1 MKYGN
6 TVVGF
11 AVPALL
17 VAGVAGI
24 GSFVSRADEIYF
36 LTALVDVVIVVGL
49 YVFVGNSGVLS
60 FGHISFVAVGA
71 FGAGLMTIPSD
82 VKPNILPDLFPFL
95 ARHSIG
101 NVESL
106 LLAAGLGGVFAFVA
120 GLPLMRL
127 SGLAAGIATF
137 AVLGITHNVLL
148 YYTKIGPGAG
158 TMTSIPETTGLTQAL
173 AGALIAIAVA
183 WLYQLSRFGRL
194 LRASREDPA
203 VAQAVGVSV
212 HRQRLWAFTLS
223 GAICGF
229 GGGLLV
235 HQLGTITAEQVY
247 LDLTFLTLA
256 MLVVGGAGSLLGAVV
271 GALLVSGLDSFLV
284 NAEDGVKVLG
294 FSFDVPDGASLV
306 VLGALMALILVLR
319 PSGLTA
325 GKEVRLPRLGRR
337 QRREPRAATGGTS

>member
-1 MKYGN
+1 MNLGN
-6 TVVGF
+6 RFVGLV
-11 AVPALL
+11 VPALL
-17 VAGVAGI
+17 VLAVAGL
-24 GSFVSRADEIYF
+24 GSLASSANEIYF
-36 LTALVDVVIVVGL
+36 RTALVDVVIVVGL

-95 ARHSIG
+95 AKHSIG

-106 LLAAGLGGVFAFVA
+106 LLAAGLGGVFALVI

-158 TMTSIPETTGLTQAL
+158 TMTSIPETTGLTQAM
-173 AGALIAIAVA
+173 AGGVIAIAVA
-183 WLYQLSRFGRL
+183 WLYQLSRLGRL

-203 VAQAVGVSV
+203 VAQAVGVSI

-229 GGGLLV
+229 GGSLLV
-235 HQLGTITAEQVY
+235 HELGTITAEQVY

-284 NAEDGVKVLG
+284 NAENGVNVLG
-294 FSFDVPDGASLV
+294 FNFDVPNGSSLV

-319 PSGLTA
+319 PSGLTG

-337 QRREPRAATGGTS
+337 HPGEASTATGRTS

>member
-1 MKYGN
+1 MRFAARL
-6 TVVGF
+6 VGF
-11 AVPALL
+11 LVPALL
-17 VAGVAGI
+17 VVGVAGV
-24 GSFVSRADEIYF
+24 GSFASKATEIYF
-36 LTALVDVVIVVGL
+36 LTALIDVVIVVGL

-60 FGHISFVAVGA
+60 FGHVSFVAVGA
-71 FGAGLMTIPSD
+71 FGAGLMTIPAD

-95 ARHSIG
+95 AHHSIG

-106 LLAAGLGGVFAFVA
+106 LLAAALGGVFAFVV

-173 AGALIAIAVA
+173 VGALIAIAIA
-183 WLYQLSRFGRL
+183 WLYQLSRFGRV

-203 VAQAVGVSV
+203 AAQAVGIGI
-212 HRQRLWAFTLS
+212 HRQRLLAFSLS
-223 GAICGF
+223 GATCGF

-256 MLVVGGAGSLLGAVV
+256 MLVVGGVGSLLGAVV
-271 GALLVSGLDSFLV
+271 GALFVSGLHSFLV
-284 NAEDGVKVLG
+284 NAEDGVEVLG
-294 FSFDVPDGASLV
+294 VSLNVPDGASLV

-319 PSGLTA
+319 PSGIT
-325 GKEVRLPRLGRR
+325 GGHEVRLRRPRRR
-337 QRREPRAATGGTS
+337 APRAPRAATGGTS

>member
-1 MKYGN
+1 VN
-6 TVVGF
+6 VANRLVGL
-11 AVPALL
+11 AVPLLL
-17 VAGVAGI
+17 VLAVTGLGGLA
-24 GSFVSRADEIYF
+24 SSSNEIYF

-60 FGHISFVAVGA
+60 FGHMSFVAVGA
-71 FGAGLMTIPSD
+71 FAAGLLTIPPG
-82 VKPNILPDLFPFL
+82 VKRNILPDLFPFL
-95 ARHSIG
+95 ERHSTG
-101 NVESL
+101 NLVSL
-106 LLAAGLGGVFAFVA
+106 LLAAALGAVFALLV

-158 TMTSIPETTGLTQAL
+158 TMTSIPETTGLAQAMW
-173 AGALIAIAVA
+173 GAVVAIVVA
-183 WLYQLSRFGRL
+183 WLYGLSRGGRL
-194 LRASREDPA
+194 LRATREDAA

-212 HRQRLWAFTLS
+212 HRQRLWAFALS

-247 LDLTFLTLA
+247 LELTFLTLA
-256 MLVVGGAGSLLGAVV
+256 MLVVGGTNSLLGAVV

-284 NAEDGVKVLG
+284 NAETGVHVLG
-294 FSFDVPDGASLV
+294 FTLDVPTGASTV

-319 PSGLTA
+319 PTGITGGREA
-325 GKEVRLPRLGRR
+325 RLPRWRPRR
-337 QRREPRAATGGTS
+337 VEGAS

>member
-1 MKYGN
+1 MRLGN
-6 TVVGF
+6 GFVGF
-11 AVPALL
+11 VAPALL
-17 VAGVAGI
+17 VVAVAGL
-24 GSFVSRADEIYF
+24 GTLASSASEIYF

-60 FGHISFVAVGA
+60 FGQISFVAVGA
-71 FGAGLMTIPSD
+71 FSAGLMTIPSD
-82 VKPNILPDLFPFL
+82 VKPNILPDLFPFI
-95 ARHSIG
+95 AKHSIG

-106 LLAAGLGGVFAFVA
+106 LLAAGLGGVFALAV

-158 TMTSIPETTGLTQAL
+158 TMTSIPETTGLTQAM

-223 GAICGF
+223 GALCGF

-235 HQLGTITAEQVY
+235 HELGTITAEQVY
-247 LDLTFLTLA
+247 LDLTFLTMA
-256 MLVVGGAGSLLGAVV
+256 MLVVGGSGSLLGAVV

-284 NAEDGVKVLG
+284 NAEDGVHVLG
-294 FSFDVPDGASLV
+294 LTVDVPTGASLV

-319 PSGLTA
+319 PSGVTGGREA
-325 GKEVRLPRLGRR
+325 RLPRLWRR
-337 QRREPRAATGGTS
+337 HAAAGETS